1 MKYLVVIPTY
11 NEADNIIVLLEQI
24 IKAYPAV
31 HVLVVDD
38 NSPDGTAKL
47 VKDFIVK
54 YPGRVFILER
64 AKKLG
69 LGSAYKQAFAWA
81 LAQGYDFVISMD
93 ADESHQVSDID
104 KLISASLNRD
114 IVLASRKIAGGQI
127 VGWNAW
133 RHFTSNSAMGLSR
146 FILRLNTRDVTAG
159 FKCYSRRFVEFLMNK
174 NIRSDGYA
182 WQIET
187 IFLAEKNNFSIEEV
201 PTTFIDRR
209 RGQSKLSLKDAAE
222 FFINVIKLKLK
233 P

>member
-24 IKAYPAV
+24 IKAYPTV
-31 HVLVVDD
+31 YVLVVDD

-47 VKDFIVK
+47 VKNFIVK
-54 YPGRVFILER
+54 YPARVFILER

-69 LGSAYKQAFAWA
+69 LGSAYKQAFTWA

-93 ADESHQVSDID
+93 ADESHQVSDISE
-104 KLISASLNRD
+104 LMLASLRYD
-114 IVLASRKIAGGQI
+114 VALASRKIAGGQI
-127 VGWNAW
+127 VGWNVW

-146 FILRLNTRDVTAG
+146 FILRLKTRDVTAG
-159 FKCYSRRFVEFLMNK
+159 FKCYSRRFVEFLMSR

-187 IFLAEKNNFSIEEV
+187 IFLAEKNNFSIQEV

-209 RGQSKLSLKDAAE
+209 RGKSKLSFKDAFE
-222 FFINVIKLKLK
+222 FFVNVVKLKLK